1 MKWFYN
7 LKIAVKLL
15 IGFILVATIA
25 GILGIVGILNLRDS
39 DAKYTDLYEQ
49 YGLAQAQ
56 IGQVAI
62 AFQIER
68 VAMRETILADA
79 AADKSQYQKKL
90 VESDRIIDEN
100 LAAFGKTIRTTRVRN
115 EFNRLKEAIA
125 KFIPVRDTII
135 RTAEADKDA
144 EAIAIMR
151 NEGGDLA
158 NAVEEAITN
167 LVNYKIENG
176 QKHSDQLTRNTDN
189 TILTMVIIVAIAV
202 IVAIALGIWISRLIS
217 NPIRKMVAAAE
228 QLALGDVTV
237 KVHAE
242 TKDEIGILMEAFA
255 KMIANIRDQA
265 FAVEKIAA
273 GDLTIQVKAK
283 SPNDLL
289 GTKLN
294 EMIDKNND
302 VLKNIN
308 AAADQVATG
317 ARQVSISSQ
326 SLSRGT
332 TEQASSIE
340 EITSTIEEIASQTK
354 QNALNASQAN
364 ELASAARDKATQGN
378 AQMQEMLSA
387 MLEIN
392 DSSNN
397 ISKIIKVID
406 EIAFQ
411 TNILALNAAVE
422 AARAGQH
429 GKGFAV
435 VAEEVRNLAARSAN
449 AAKETTEMI
458 ESSIKKVEA
467 GTKMANGTA
476 EALKEIVK
484 GVAEAANLVSNIATA
499 SNEQASGIAQ
509 VNQAITQVSQVV
521 QTNSAT
527 SEESASAS
535 EELSSQA
542 QLLKDLINQFKLR
555 KETYTHAGVQN
566 LNPEFM
572 KVLEDLAEKKHSAP
586 PAEAVEEAA
595 ASSLP
600 RRKDDFGKY

>member
-15 IGFILVATIA
+15 TGFILVAAIA
-25 GILGIVGILNLRDS
+25 GILGMVGILNLKDS
-39 DAKYTDLYEQ
+39 DAQYTQLYAQ

-68 VAMRETILADA
+68 VMMRETILADA
-79 AADKSQYQKKL
+79 AADKREYQKKIAQ
-90 VESDRIIDEN
+90 SDRIIAEN
-100 LAAFGKTIRTTRVRN
+100 LGAFEKSIHTARVRQ
-115 EFNRLKEAIA
+115 EFNRLKTAIA
-125 KFIPVRDTII
+125 QFVPVRDTIM
-135 RTAEADKDA
+135 RTAESDQDA
-144 EAIAIMR
+144 AAVAIMH
-151 NEGGDLA
+151 NEGAALA
-158 NAVEEAITN
+158 NAVEESVTN

-176 QKHSDQLTRNTDN
+176 QKQSDRLTRNTDG
-189 TILTMVIIVAIAV
+189 TITTMVSIVIIAV
-202 IVAIALGIWISRLIS
+202 LIAIALGIWISRLIS
-217 NPIRKMVAAAE
+217 NPVRKMVAAAT

-237 KVHAE
+237 QVHAE
-242 TKDEIGILMEAFA
+242 TKDEIGTLMEAFT

-273 GDLTIQVKAK
+273 GDLTVQVKVK
-283 SPNDLL
+283 SENDLL
-289 GTKLN
+289 GKKLN
-294 EMIDKNND
+294 EMIAKNNE

-308 AAADQVATG
+308 VAAEQVASG
-317 ARQVSISSQ
+317 ARQVSLSSQ
-326 SLSRGT
+326 SLSQGT

-340 EITSTIEEIASQTK
+340 EITSTIEEIAAQTK
-354 QNALNASQAN
+354 HNAVNASQAN
-364 ELASAARDKATQGN
+364 ELATLARDKATQGN

-392 DSSNN
+392 DSSNS

-458 ESSIKKVEA
+458 ESSIKKVDA

-476 EALKEIVK
+476 QALKDIVQ

-509 VNQAITQVSQVV
+509 VNQAINQVAQVV

-542 QLLKDLINQFKLR
+542 QLLKDLTHQFKL
-555 KETYTHAGVQN
+555 KQDAFGSGGVPN
-566 LNPEFM
+566 LKPELM
-572 KVLEDLAEKKHSAP
+572 KVLEDLAEKKNGAP
-586 PAEAVEEAA
+586 SAEAVEEVAA
-595 ASSLP
+595 GSTAS
-600 RRKDDFGKY
+600 RDAEFGKY